1 MHLTRTEL
9 VPRKLKFK
17 VCIVDKVPQKDAT
30 DVPERP
36 IRLHKGKGET

>member
-9 VPRKLKFK
+9 VSRKLKFK
-17 VCIVDKVPQKDAT
+17 VCTVEKVPQKDAT

-36 IRLHKGKGET
+36 ILLHKERGEM